1 MVDRAIKLLRPFS
14 EITLFISIKQ
24 MSPHSSSWL
33 FSLRYTLFCW
43 FFQLNLYKIR
53 SLWNVKY
60 SNVHILVCGIWWTI
74 ANRGFNKWEIKDPD
88 CRPTNLLK
96 KASSHKCFFRRIA
109 IFIQNRHS
117 AENQLLLYTVAFISQ
132 NGYA

>member
-1 MVDRAIKLLRPFS
+1 MDRAIKLLRPFS

-60 SNVHILVCGIWWTI
+60 SNVHILVCSIWWTI